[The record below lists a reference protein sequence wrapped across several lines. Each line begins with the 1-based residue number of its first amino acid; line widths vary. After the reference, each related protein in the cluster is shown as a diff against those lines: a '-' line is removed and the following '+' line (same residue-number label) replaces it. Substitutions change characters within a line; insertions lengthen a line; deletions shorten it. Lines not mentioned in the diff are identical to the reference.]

1 MAIVKVSI
9 GTEWTGAAGRAATTP
24 VDAGVSFQGP
34 TATAGNWQVTQS
46 LLRVLFEIFLRLE
59 LVLQQFGK
67 VTHILSR
74 CGLPSAHR
82 FEKKNYYNFLPL
94 SELNHKITYSSAVFL
109 HGVRHLVVFVFTP
122 FASEEASLAHVEVEA
137 LQAAVT
143 KPANWR
149 LKNGWIKQNSSFE
162 QHPEGCC
169 CTCLQMLHLAAC
181 LADSAA
187 TKRCRTGSHT
197 ILCGSCFIH
206 PKKLAA
212 LVMKKK
218 YHQFMKPN
226 ISQYVVACYDLLTS
240 INCLSPVA
248 FSKQLLTEG
257 STLLPPKAASS
268 PSTRGI
274 WIQSCSSR
282 PNFLSVALRCWSAI
296 SRNMSKDEIE
306 GLH

>member
-1 MAIVKVSI
+1 MTKVFLGLTKTLWRKTRAWRHIRSVAIIKVSI

-34 TATAGNWQVTQS
+34 TATASHRQVTQS

-74 CGLPSAHR
+74 CGLSSAHR
-82 FEKKNYYNFLPL
+82 FERNDSIYFITL
-94 SELNHKITYSSAVFL
+94 SELDRKITYSSAVFL
-109 HGVRHLVVFVFTP
+109 HGVRHLVVFVFAP

-149 LKNGWIKQNSSFE
+149 LKNGWIKQNSSFL
-162 QHPEGCC
+162 QCTLPEASCS
-169 CTCLQMLHLAAC
+169 TCLQMLHLAAC

-212 LVMKKK
+212 LVMNK
-218 YHQFMKPN
+218 N
-226 ISQYVVACYDLLTS
+226 I
-240 INCLSPVA
+240 I
-248 FSKQLLTEG
+248 
-257 STLLPPKAASS
+257 SS
-268 PSTRGI
+268 
-274 WIQSCSSR
+274 
-282 PNFLSVALRCWSAI
+282 
-296 SRNMSKDEIE
+296 
-306 GLH
+306 